1 MTSVAARFAAKQ
13 LRIANVRMRRRNKCR
28 NCALALR
35 SRRIRRASI
44 RSRDGSTNTYR
55 GSETIEERG
64 PVQAGGTIG
73 VTPAELN
80 TPATSWQAAAGDR
93 IKLLI
98 DETLGG
104 TPTVDGIIILNPL

>member
-1 MTSVAARFAAKQ
+1 MPQ
-13 LRIANVRMRRRNKCR
+13 LRFSTLFTANQKGVNPIAGWQYEYVPWPAQVILLMR
-28 NCALALR
+28 
-35 SRRIRRASI
+35 
-44 RSRDGSTNTYR
+44 STTAGNQATIYS